1 MKSSASDLTTDSV
14 LACAKHFLAQED
26 RDRALKVMLSV
37 VLAVVSF
44 LSSLF
49 KSGFSILESVDTP
62 LELDSRS
69 RLRRGAA
76 DAPLGV
82 TLVHLSGLLVLLVAV
97 SSERAPHD
105 DARRRRIDL
114 AIKMLFVLVKVS
126 ALAKSSM
133 ALVVTARQQGVSI
146 FATTPTQRRQIFV
159 VLAAL
164 ELVKTL
170 QARRTTRLAELV
182 RRAHLRVDMS

>member
-1 MKSSASDLTTDSV
+1 MKSSTSDLTTDSV

-26 RDRALKVMLSV
+26 RDRRLKVMLSV

-114 AIKMLFVLVKVS
+114 AIRMLFVLVNVS

>member
-26 RDRALKVMLSV
+26 RDRRLKVMLSV

-62 LELDSRS
+62 PELDSRS

-97 SSERAPHD
+97 SSKRAPHD

-146 FATTPTQRRQIFV
+146 FATTPTQRRQMFV

>member
-1 MKSSASDLTTDSV
+1 MKSSTSDLTTDSV

-26 RDRALKVMLSV
+26 RDRRLKVMLSV

-114 AIKMLFVLVKVS
+114 AIKMLFVLVNVS

>member
-44 LSSLF
+44 LFFLF
-49 KSGFSILESVDTP
+49 KRGFTILESGDTP
-62 LELDSRS
+62 PGLDSRS

-114 AIKMLFVLVKVS
+114 AIRMLFVLVKVS